1 MANKLYNDTSI
12 KAIADAIRVKNGKTD
27 TYTVGEMAGAIND
40 IPAGGGVEQ
49 VTWHQCSEAP
59 RNFVND
65 VTYDPNDYS
74 TSQIENYAPATALE
88 SNTKPIGKTVDGI
101 TYYNEVPNI
110 ETPFASTNTAGTL
123 KPLDQ
128 LRWLNTTVAT
138 ATPYPLGVNTRD
150 LGGWACDGGKV
161 KYGMLVRGGEPNEVD
176 KDLMVGQVG
185 IRTELQLLPKSEARH
200 TYSAWGIDFFAN
212 PEENSSVNYSIS
224 NKYLWKFFLQVVFDS
239 VSHDKP
245 VYFHCGIG
253 ADRTGTIAVMLEALL
268 GVSQSDI
275 DKDYELTN
283 FYTVSSEFPRRRN
296 VAMYKNYIEQ
306 IKNVPLV
313 GGLTDTFANHAISFA
328 VSLGFTADE
337 INAYRNACIDGTPTQ
352 ITLNLPTYTITNN
365 LTDVVN
371 SNTDTNITQYQDYI
385 ADLTVANGYV
395 ISYVQ
400 IKLNDTDV
408 TDLYFTGTKTTLNY
422 SIQKNLTNCHL
433 NGKNTVI
440 AGQSYVAEL
449 IADTG
454 FTMDGATITIT
465 MGGTDMSNYY
475 SSGKIAIPNVS
486 GNITITAT
494 AVSSAGPT
502 NILDEYGY
510 FNNTR
515 YSLSTTNPDKRVAAN
530 GKCATGFIPVTK
542 GDTVRLKGFDFS
554 DSSVF
559 IFFNSAQTYL
569 FGANNIHTGGSG
581 TTSNADTPA
590 VTPIGNISISNDN
603 IATYTYTNDANNNIA
618 YIGIS
623 GACADGANAFATLNE
638 DLPA

>member
-1 MANKLYNDTSI
+1 MSNVKLGNDTLNGVNTVRLQ
-12 KAIADAIRVKNGKTD
+12 KAD
-27 TYTVGEMAGAIND
+27 
-40 IPAGGGVEQ
+40 GGGYESFVANPLNEE
-49 VTWHQCSEAP
+49 WHQCPEAV
-59 RNFVND
+59 RNYLDN
-65 VTYDPNDYS
+65 VTYDPNDYT
-74 TSQIENYAPATALE
+74 TSQIENYAPATPLE

-101 TYYNEVPNI
+101 TYYNQVPNI
-110 ETPFASTNTAGTL
+110 ATPFASTNAAGTL

-128 LRWLNTTVAT
+128 LRWLNTTVEQT
-138 ATPYPLGVNTRD
+138 SPYPLGVNTRD
-150 LGGWACDGGKV
+150 LGGRACDGGKV

-200 TYSAWGIDFFAN
+200 TYSAWDIDFFAN
-212 PEENSSVNYSIS
+212 PTENSSVNYSLS
-224 NKYLWKFFLQVVFDS
+224 NEYLWKFYLQVVFDS

-283 FYTVSSEFPRRRN
+283 FYIVQPTNPRRGN
-296 VAMYKNYIEQ
+296 VPMYKSYIDQ

-313 GGLTDTFANHAISFA
+313 GGLADTFANHAISFA

-371 SNTDTNITQYQDYI
+371 SNTDTSITQYQDYI

-395 ISYVQ
+395 ISDVH
-400 IKLNDTDV
+400 IKLNDNDV

-433 NGKNTVI
+433 NGKTKVI

-465 MGGTDMSNYY
+465 MGGIDMSNYY
-475 SSGKIAIPNVS
+475 SNGKIAIPNVT

-494 AVSSAGPT
+494 AVSSAPAT

-515 YSLSTTNPDKRVAAN
+515 YSLSSSNAN
-530 GKCATGFIPVTK
+530 KKVPENGFCATGLIPITK
-542 GDTVRLKGFDFS
+542 GDVVRLKGFDFI
-554 DSSVF
+554 DTNVF
-559 IFFNSAQTYL
+559 IFFNSSQVYL
-569 FGANNIHTGGSG
+569 FGNNSLLKGESG
-581 TTSNADTPA
+581 TTAKTGET
-590 VTPIGNISISNDN
+590 VGNMSISNDG
-603 IATYTYTNDANNNIA
+603 IATYTYTDNANNDIA

-623 GACADGANAFATLNE
+623 SVCADGANAFATLNE

>member
-1 MANKLYNDTSI
+1 MNSI
-12 KAIADAIRVKNGKTD
+12 QPLRFITRAVLPLVYDESLSYYEFLCKVLEYVKAH
-27 TYTVGEMAGAIND
+27 
-40 IPAGGGVEQ
+40 AGGAEQ
-49 VTWHQCSEAP
+49 VTWHQCPEAP
-59 RNFVND
+59 RNFINN

-88 SNTKPIGKTVDGI
+88 SNTKPIGKTVDGV
-101 TYYNEVPNI
+101 TYYNQAPNI
-110 ETPFASTNTAGTL
+110 ATPFASTNAAGTL

-128 LRWLNTTVAT
+128 LRWLNTTVA
-138 ATPYPLGVNTRD
+138 AISPYPLGVNTRD

-176 KDLMVGQVG
+176 KDLMVGQLG
-185 IRTELQLLPKSEARH
+185 IRTELQLLPKNESRR

-212 PEENSSVNYSIS
+212 PTENSSVNYSLS
-224 NKYLWKFFLQVVFDS
+224 NKSLWKFYLQVVFDS

-283 FYTVSSEFPRRRN
+283 FYIVQSTFPRRRN
-296 VAMYKNYIEQ
+296 VNVYKNYIAE
-306 IKNVPLV
+306 IKNFPLV
-313 GGLTDTFANHAISFA
+313 GGLADTFANHAISFA

-371 SNTDTNITQYQDYI
+371 SNTDTSITQYQDYT

-395 ISYVQ
+395 ISDVQ

-465 MGGTDMSNYY
+465 MGGIDMSNYY
-475 SSGKIAIPNVS
+475 SNGKIAIPNVT

-515 YSLSTTNPDKRVAAN
+515 YSLGTTNTNKRVAADGN
-530 GKCATGFIPVTK
+530 CATGLIPINK
-542 GDTVRLKGFDFS
+542 GDTVRLKGFTFTGTPVTVFF
-554 DSSVF
+554 DST
-559 IFFNSAQTYL
+559 QTYL
-569 FGANNIHTGGSG
+569 TGINKVHEGESTTTSYTG
-581 TTSNADTPA
+581 TT
-590 VTPIGNISISNDN
+590 VIGNLSISNDS
-603 IATYTYTNDANNNIA
+603 IYTYTYTDNADTNIA

>member
-1 MANKLYNDTSI
+1 MSANIKIGKDTLRGVN
-12 KAIADAIRVKNGKTD
+12 AVELENADALGSYVRFS
-27 TYTVGEMAGAIND
+27 E
-40 IPAGGGVEQ
+40 GGGISNI
-49 VTWHQCSEAP
+49 TWHQCPEAP
-59 RNFVND
+59 RNFVNN

-74 TSQIENYAPATALE
+74 TSQIENYAPTPADQ

-101 TYYNEVPNI
+101 KYYNQVPNI
-110 ETPFASTNTAGTL
+110 ATPFASTNAAGTL

-128 LRWLNTTVAT
+128 LRWLKTTIAT
-138 ATPYPLGVNTRD
+138 ATPYSLGINTRD

-161 KYGMLVRGGEPNEVD
+161 KYGMLVRGGEPNELD
-176 KDLMVGQVG
+176 KDLMVNQVG
-185 IRTELQLLPKSEARH
+185 IKTELQLLPKSESRH

-212 PEENSSVNYSIS
+212 PEETSYVAYSLS
-224 NKYLWKFFLQVVFDS
+224 NKYLWKFYLQVVFDS

-283 FYTVSSEFPRRRN
+283 FCVVESSYPRRRN
-296 VAMYKNYIEQ
+296 VNAYKNYIAE
-306 IKNVPLV
+306 IKNFPLV
-313 GGLTDTFANHAISFA
+313 GGLADTFANHAISFA
-328 VSLGFTADE
+328 VSLGFTAEE
-337 INAYRNACIDGTPTQ
+337 INSYRNACIDGTPTE

-365 LTDVVN
+365 LTDVTN
-371 SNTDTNITQYQDYI
+371 SNTDTSITQYQDYI

-395 ISYVQ
+395 ISDVQ

-422 SIQKNLTNCHL
+422 SIQTNLTNCHL

-465 MGGTDMSNYY
+465 MGGIDMSNYY
-475 SSGKIAIPNVS
+475 SNGKIAIPNVT

-502 NILDEYGY
+502 NILNEYGY

-515 YSLSTTNPDKRVAAN
+515 YSLSSSNADKRVAADGN
-530 GKCATGFIPVTK
+530 CATDLIPITK
-542 GDTVRLKGFDFS
+542 GDTLRLKGF
-554 DSSVF
+554 
-559 IFFNSAQTYL
+559 T
-569 FGANNIHTGGSG
+569 FGANSVVIFFDSTQTYITGNNKIRTGNST
-581 TTSNADTPA
+581 TTSNAG
-590 VTPIGNISISNDN
+590 TPIGNISISNNN
-603 IATYTYTNDANNNIA
+603 IATYTYTDNADSTIA

-623 GACADGANAFATLNE
+623 GQCADGANAFATLNE

>member
-1 MANKLYNDTSI
+1 M
-12 KAIADAIRVKNGKTD
+12 
-27 TYTVGEMAGAIND
+27 
-40 IPAGGGVEQ
+40 
-49 VTWHQCSEAP
+49 
-59 RNFVND
+59 
-65 VTYDPNDYS
+65 
-74 TSQIENYAPATALE
+74 E
-88 SNTKPIGKTVDGI
+88 SNTKPIGKTVDGV
-101 TYYNEVPNI
+101 TYYNQVPNI
-110 ETPFASTNTAGTL
+110 ATPFASTNAAGTL

-128 LRWLNTTVAT
+128 LRWLNTTVAMT
-138 ATPYPLGVNTRD
+138 SPYPLGVNTRD

-185 IRTELQLLPKSEARH
+185 IRTELQLLPKSESRR
-200 TYSAWGIDFFAN
+200 TYSAWGIDFYAN
-212 PEENSSVNYSIS
+212 PTENSYVNYSLS
-224 NKYLWKFFLQVVFDS
+224 PKSLWKFYLQVVFDS
-239 VSHDKP
+239 VSHSNP

-283 FYTVSSEFPRRRN
+283 FYIVQPTNPRRRN
-296 VAMYKNYIEQ
+296 ADMYKYYIEQ

-313 GGLTDTFANHAISFA
+313 GGLADTFTNHAISFA
-328 VSLGFTADE
+328 VSLGFTAEE

-371 SNTDTNITQYQDYI
+371 SNTDTSVAQYQDYT
-385 ADLTVANGYV
+385 ADLTVENGYV
-395 ISYVQ
+395 ISDVQ
-400 IKLNDTDV
+400 IKLNDIDV

-433 NGKNTVI
+433 NGKTKVI
-440 AGQSYVAEL
+440 AGQSYVAEI
-449 IADTG
+449 IADAG

-465 MGGTDMSNYY
+465 MGGIDMSNYY
-475 SSGKIAIPNVS
+475 SNGKIAIPNVT

-494 AVSSAGPT
+494 AVASAPAT

-515 YSLSTTNPDKRVAAN
+515 YSLSSNKPDKKVSEN
-530 GKCATGFIPVTK
+530 GFCATGLIPITK

-554 DSSVF
+554 STSVF
-559 IFFNSAQTYL
+559 IFFDSAQNYL
-569 FGANNIHTGGSG
+569 FGNNSLRTGQSG
-581 TTSNADTPA
+581 TTANSGQT
-590 VTPIGNISISNDN
+590 VGNMSVSHNN
-603 IATYTYTNDANNNIA
+603 IATYTYTDNAEATIA
-618 YIGIS
+618 YVGIS
-623 GACADGANAFATLNE
+623 ALCTDGANAFATLNE

>member
-1 MANKLYNDTSI
+1 MSANIKIGKDTLRGVNEVEFEN
-12 KAIADAIRVKNGKTD
+12 ADALGSYVRFS
-27 TYTVGEMAGAIND
+27 E
-40 IPAGGGVEQ
+40 GGGISNI
-49 VTWHQCSEAP
+49 TWNQCPEAP
-59 RNFVND
+59 RNFINN
-65 VTYDPNDYS
+65 VTYDPSDYS
-74 TSQIENYAPATALE
+74 TSQIENYAPATPLE

-101 TYYNEVPNI
+101 TYYNQAPNI
-110 ETPFASTNTAGTL
+110 ATPFASTNAAGTL

-128 LRWLNTTVAT
+128 LRWLKTTIGQSDI
-138 ATPYPLGVNTRD
+138 YPLGVNTRD

-161 KYGMLVRGGEPNEVD
+161 KYGMIVRGGEPNEVD
-176 KDLMVGQVG
+176 KDLMVNQVG
-185 IRTELQLLPKSEARH
+185 IRTELQLLPKSESRH
-200 TYSAWGIDFFAN
+200 TYSAWGIDFYAN
-212 PEENSSVNYSIS
+212 PEEATSVNYSLS
-224 NKYLWKFFLQVVFDS
+224 PKSLWKFYLQVVFDS

-283 FYTVSSEFPRRRN
+283 FYTVQPTNPRRRN
-296 VAMYKNYIEQ
+296 ADAYKNYINQ

-371 SNTDTNITQYQDYI
+371 SNTNTSITQYQDYT

-395 ISYVQ
+395 ISDVQ

-422 SIQKNLTNCHL
+422 SIQSNLTNCHL
-433 NGKNTVI
+433 DGKNTVI

-465 MGGTDMSNYY
+465 MGGIDMSNYY
-475 SSGKIAIPNVS
+475 ANGKIAIPNVT

-494 AVSSAGPT
+494 AVASAGPT

-510 FNNTR
+510 YNNTR
-515 YSLSTTNPDKRVAAN
+515 YSLSSTNANKRVAAD
-530 GKCATGFIPVTK
+530 GHCAIDLIPITK
-542 GDTVRLKGFDFS
+542 GDTVRLKGFSFNS
-554 DSSVF
+554 NAAV
-559 IFFNSAQTYL
+559 IVFFNSSQVYIY
-569 FGANNIHTGGSG
+569 GNNQLHKGQSSTGQ
-581 TTSNADTPA
+581 
-590 VTPIGNISISNDN
+590 VTGDISISNDN
-603 IATYTYTNDANNNIA
+603 IVTYTYTDNTDNNIA

-623 GACADGANAFATLNE
+623 GVCADGANAFATLNE
-638 DLPA
+638 DLPN

>member
-12 KAIADAIRVKNGKTD
+12 KAIADAIRAKNGKTD

-49 VTWHQCSEAP
+49 VTWHQCPEAP
-59 RNFVND
+59 RNFINN

-88 SNTKPIGKTVDGI
+88 SNTKPIGKTVDGV
-101 TYYNEVPNI
+101 TYYNQVPNI
-110 ETPFASTNTAGTL
+110 ATPFASTNAAGTL

-138 ATPYPLGVNTRD
+138 ISPYPLGVNTRD

-176 KDLMVGQVG
+176 KDLMVNQVG
-185 IRTELQLLPKSEARH
+185 IRTELQLLPKSESRH

-212 PEENSSVNYSIS
+212 PEENSYVNYSLS
-224 NKYLWKFFLQVVFDS
+224 PKSLWKFYLQVVFDS

-253 ADRTGTIAVMLEALL
+253 ADRTGTIAIMLEALL

-283 FYTVSSEFPRRRN
+283 FYIVQPTNPRRRN
-296 VAMYKNYIEQ
+296 ADMYKYYINQ
-306 IKNVPLV
+306 IKNFPLV
-313 GGLTDTFANHAISFA
+313 AGLTDTFTNHAISFA

-371 SNTDTNITQYQDYI
+371 SNTDTSITQYQDYI

-395 ISYVQ
+395 ISDVQ

-454 FTMDGATITIT
+454 FTMDRATITIT
-465 MGGTDMSNYY
+465 MGGIDMSNYY
-475 SSGKIAIPNVS
+475 SNGKIAIPNVT
-486 GNITITAT
+486 GNIIITAT

-502 NILDEYGY
+502 NILNEYGY
-510 FNNTR
+510 SNNTR
-515 YSLSTTNPDKRVAAN
+515 YSLSSTNPDKKTPEN
-530 GKCATGFIPVTK
+530 GFCATGLIPVTK
-542 GDTVRLKGFDFS
+542 GDTVRLKGFNFIEPN
-554 DSSVF
+554 VF
-559 IFFNSAQTYL
+559 IFFNSSQVYL
-569 FGANNIHTGGSG
+569 FGNNSLKKGNSG
-581 TTSNADTPA
+581 TTAETGET
-590 VTPIGNISISNDN
+590 VGNMSISNDS
-603 IATYTYTNDANNNIA
+603 IATYTYTNDADSTIA

-623 GACADGANAFATLNE
+623 GQCADGANAFATLNE

>member
-12 KAIADAIRVKNGKTD
+12 KAIADAIRAKNGKTD
-27 TYTVGEMAGAIND
+27 TYTVTEIAGAISSLS
-40 IPAGGGVEQ
+40 GKES
-49 VTWHQCSEAP
+49 VTWHQCPEAP

-101 TYYNEVPNI
+101 TYYNQVPNT
-110 ETPFASTNTAGTL
+110 ETPFSTANKAGTL

-128 LRWLNTTVAT
+128 LRWFNTTVAT
-138 ATPYPLGVNTRD
+138 VSPYPLGVNTRG

-176 KDLMVGQVG
+176 KDLMVNQVG

-200 TYSAWGIDFFAN
+200 TYSAWGIDFYAN
-212 PEENSSVNYSIS
+212 PTENSYVNYSLS
-224 NKYLWKFFLQVVFDS
+224 NKSLWKFYLQVVFDS
-239 VSHDKP
+239 VSRDKP

-283 FYTVSSEFPRRRN
+283 FYIVQPTNPRRRN
-296 VAMYKNYIEQ
+296 VPMYKSYIDQ

-313 GGLTDTFANHAISFA
+313 GGLADTFANHAISFA

-365 LTDVVN
+365 LTDVSN
-371 SNTDTNITQYQDYI
+371 NNTDTSIAQYQDYI

-395 ISYVQ
+395 ISDVQ
-400 IKLNDTDV
+400 IKLNDADV

-422 SIQKNLTNCHL
+422 SIQKNLTNCKL
-433 NGKNTVI
+433 NGKLKVI

-454 FTMDGATITIT
+454 FTMDGATITIS
-465 MGGTDMSNYY
+465 MGGVDMSNYY
-475 SSGKIAIPNVS
+475 SNGKIAIPNVT

-494 AVSSAGPT
+494 AVSSAPAT

-515 YSLSTTNPDKRVAAN
+515 YSLSSGNAN
-530 GKCATGFIPVTK
+530 KKVSENGFCATGLIPITK

-554 DSSVF
+554 STNVF
-559 IFFNSAQTYL
+559 IFFNSSQVYL
-569 FGANNIHTGGSG
+569 FGNNSLKTGGSG
-581 TTSNADTPA
+581 TTAKTGQT
-590 VTPIGNISISNDN
+590 VGNMSISNDGV
-603 IATYTYTNDANNNIA
+603 ATYTYTDNAEATIA
-618 YIGIS
+618 YVSIS
-623 GACADGANAFATLNE
+623 AMCTDGANAFATLNE

>member
-1 MANKLYNDTSI
+1 MATLAQRLQAEIDRANETTS
-12 KAIADAIRVKNGKTD
+12 KTD
-27 TYTVGEMAGAIND
+27 TTVHNAIGSLID
-40 IPAGGGVEQ
+40 GYGQGGIEQ
-49 VTWHQCSEAP
+49 VTWHQCPEAP
-59 RNFVND
+59 RNFIND

-74 TSQIENYAPATALE
+74 TSQIENYAPEIALE
-88 SNTKPIGKTVDGI
+88 SNTKPIGKTIDGV
-101 TYYNEVPNI
+101 TYYNQVPNI
-110 ETPFASTNTAGTL
+110 DTPFASTNTAGTL

-128 LRWLNTTVAT
+128 LRWLKTTIGQSDI
-138 ATPYPLGVNTRD
+138 YPLGVNTRD

-200 TYSAWGIDFFAN
+200 TYSAWDIDFYAN
-212 PEENSSVNYSIS
+212 PTENNYVNYSLS
-224 NKYLWKFFLQVVFDS
+224 PTSLWKFYLQVVFDS

-283 FYTVSSEFPRRRN
+283 FYIVQPSNPRTRN
-296 VAMYKNYIEQ
+296 ADMYKYYINQ
-306 IKNVPLV
+306 IKNFPLV
-313 GGLTDTFANHAISFA
+313 GGLTDTFTNHAISFA

-371 SNTDTNITQYQDYI
+371 NNTDTSITQYQDYI

-395 ISYVQ
+395 ISDVQ

-422 SIQKNLTNCHL
+422 SIQMNLTNCHL
-433 NGKNTVI
+433 NGKTKVI
-440 AGQSYVAEL
+440 AGQSYVAEI

-454 FTMDGATITIT
+454 FTMDGATITIS
-465 MGGTDMSNYY
+465 MGGVDMSNYY
-475 SSGKIAIPNVS
+475 SNGKIAIPNVT

-515 YSLSTTNPDKRVAAN
+515 YSLSSSSPDKKVSEN
-530 GKCATGFIPVTK
+530 GYCATGLIPIKK
-542 GDTVRLKGFDFS
+542 GDTVRLKGFTFINNS
-554 DSSVF
+554 IFAFFDSS
-559 IFFNSAQTYL
+559 QTYL
-569 FGANNIHTGGSG
+569 FGRSTLKPGESITIANSG
-581 TTSNADTPA
+581 QT
-590 VTPIGNISISNDN
+590 IGNVSISNNN
-603 IATYTYTNDANNNIA
+603 IATYTYTDNANNNIA

-623 GACADGANAFATLNE
+623 GTCADGANAFATLNE

>member
-1 MANKLYNDTSI
+1 
-12 KAIADAIRVKNGKTD
+12 
-27 TYTVGEMAGAIND
+27 
-40 IPAGGGVEQ
+40 
-49 VTWHQCSEAP
+49 
-59 RNFVND
+59 
-65 VTYDPNDYS
+65 
-74 TSQIENYAPATALE
+74 LE
-88 SNTKPIGKTVDGI
+88 SNTKPIGKTVDGV
-101 TYYNEVPNI
+101 TYYNQVPNI
-110 ETPFASTNTAGTL
+110 ATPFASTNAAGTL

-128 LRWLNTTVAT
+128 LRWLNTTVAMT
-138 ATPYPLGVNTRD
+138 SPYPLGVNTRD

-200 TYSAWGIDFFAN
+200 TYSAWGIDFYAN
-212 PEENSSVNYSIS
+212 PEENSYVNYSLS
-224 NKYLWKFFLQVVFDS
+224 PTSLWKFYLQVVFDS
-239 VSHDKP
+239 VSHSNP

-283 FYTVSSEFPRRRN
+283 FYIVQPTNPRRRN
-296 VAMYKNYIEQ
+296 ADMYKYYIEQ

-313 GGLTDTFANHAISFA
+313 GGLADTFTNHAISFA
-328 VSLGFTADE
+328 VSLGFTAEE

-371 SNTDTNITQYQDYI
+371 SNTDTSVAKYQDYT
-385 ADLTVANGYV
+385 ADLTVENGYV
-395 ISYVQ
+395 ISDVQ
-400 IKLNDTDV
+400 IKLNDIDV

-440 AGQSYVAEL
+440 AGQSYVAEI
-449 IADTG
+449 IADAG

-465 MGGTDMSNYY
+465 MGGIDMSNYY
-475 SSGKIAIPNVS
+475 SNGKIAIPNVT

-494 AVSSAGPT
+494 AVASAPAT

-515 YSLSTTNPDKRVAAN
+515 YSLSSGNPDKKVSEN
-530 GKCATGFIPVTK
+530 GFCATGLIPITK
-542 GDTVRLKGFDFS
+542 GDTVRLKGFNFS
-554 DSSVF
+554 STSVF
-559 IFFNSAQTYL
+559 IFFDSAQNYL
-569 FGANNIHTGGSG
+569 FGNNSLRTGQSG
-581 TTSNADTPA
+581 TTANSGQTVGNMSVSN
-590 VTPIGNISISNDN
+590 NN
-603 IATYTYTNDANNNIA
+603 IATYTYTDNAEATIA
-618 YIGIS
+618 YVGIS
-623 GACADGANAFATLNE
+623 ALCTDGANAFATLNE

>member
-1 MANKLYNDTSI
+1 MATLSQRLQAEIDRANATTS
-12 KAIADAIRVKNGKTD
+12 KTD
-27 TYTVGEMAGAIND
+27 TTVHNAIGSLID
-40 IPAGGGVEQ
+40 GYGQGGTEKVE
-49 VTWHQCSEAP
+49 WHQCPEAP
-59 RNFVND
+59 RNFVNN

-74 TSQIENYAPATALE
+74 TSQIENYAPATPLE
-88 SNTKPIGKTVDGI
+88 SNTKPIGKTVDGV

-110 ETPFASTNTAGTL
+110 ATPFASTNAAGTL

-128 LRWLNTTVAT
+128 LRWLKTTVEQT
-138 ATPYPLGVNTRD
+138 SPYPLGVNTRD

-161 KYGMLVRGGEPNEVD
+161 KYGMIVRGGEPNEVD
-176 KDLMVGQVG
+176 KDLMVNQVG
-185 IRTELQLLPKSEARH
+185 IRTELQLLPKSESRR

-212 PEENSSVNYSIS
+212 PTESTSVNYSLS
-224 NKYLWKFFLQVVFDS
+224 PTNLWKFYLQVVFDS

-253 ADRTGTIAVMLEALL
+253 ADRTGTIAIMLEALL

-283 FYTVSSEFPRRRN
+283 FYTVSPTFPRRRN
-296 VAMYKNYIEQ
+296 TDAYKSYINQ

-365 LTDVVN
+365 LADVVN
-371 SNTDTNITQYQDYI
+371 SNTDTSITQYQEYM

-395 ISYVQ
+395 ISDVQ
-400 IKLNDTDV
+400 IKLDDKDV
-408 TDLYFTGTKTTLNY
+408 TDLYFTGTKTNLIY
-422 SIQKNLTNCHL
+422 SIQKNLTNCNL
-433 NGKNTVI
+433 NGKNSVI
-440 AGQSYVAEL
+440 AEQSYVADL
-449 IADTG
+449 IADAG

-465 MGGTDMSNYY
+465 MGGIDMSNYY
-475 SSGKIAIPNVS
+475 SNGKIAIPNVT

-494 AVSSAGPT
+494 AVVSVPAT

-510 FNNTR
+510 TNNTR
-515 YSLSTTNPDKRVAAN
+515 YSLSSSSPDKKTAQEGYCAA
-530 GKCATGFIPVTK
+530 GLIPITK
-542 GDTVRLKGFDFS
+542 GDTVRLKGFNGDY
-554 DSSVF
+554 VVP
-559 IFFNSAQTYL
+559 FFNSAQTYL
-569 FGANNIHTGGSG
+569 FGVRKLYAGDTVTVATTGQ
-581 TTSNADTPA
+581 T
-590 VTPIGNISISNDN
+590 IGNITINSNN
-603 IATYTYTNDANNNIA
+603 NFIYNYTNDANNQIA

-623 GACADGANAFATLNE
+623 GVCTDGANAFATLNE

>member
-12 KAIADAIRVKNGKTD
+12 KSIADAIRVKNGKTD
-27 TYTVGEMAGAIND
+27 TYTVGEMAEAISSLS
-40 IPAGGGVEQ
+40 GKES
-49 VTWHQCSEAP
+49 VTWHQCPEAP

-88 SNTKPIGKTVDGI
+88 SNTKPIGKTVDGV
-101 TYYNEVPNI
+101 TYYNQVPNI
-110 ETPFASTNTAGTL
+110 ETPFASTNAAGTL

-128 LRWLNTTVAT
+128 LRWLKTTIAT

-176 KDLMVGQVG
+176 KDLMVNQVG
-185 IRTELQLLPKSEARH
+185 IRTELQLLPKSESRH

-212 PEENSSVNYSIS
+212 PEEATSVTYSLS
-224 NKYLWKFFLQVVFDS
+224 PKSLWKFYLQVVFDS

-253 ADRTGTIAVMLEALL
+253 ADRTGTIAIMLEALL

-283 FYTVSSEFPRRRN
+283 FYVVQPEFPRRRN
-296 VAMYKNYIEQ
+296 VDMYKNYIEQ

-313 GGLTDTFANHAISFA
+313 GGLADTFANHAISFA

-337 INAYRNACIDGTPTQ
+337 INAYRNACIDGTPTE

-365 LTDVVN
+365 LTDVTN
-371 SNTDTNITQYQDYI
+371 SNTDTSVAQYQDYI

-395 ISYVQ
+395 ISDVQ
-400 IKLNDTDV
+400 IKLNDIDV
-408 TDLYFTGTKTTLNY
+408 TDLYFTGTKTTLNH
-422 SIQKNLTNCHL
+422 SIQKNLTNCRL

-465 MGGTDMSNYY
+465 MGGIDMSNYY
-475 SSGKIAIPNVS
+475 SNGKIAIPNVT

-515 YSLSTTNPDKRVAAN
+515 YSISASNPDKRVAAD
-530 GKCATGFIPVTK
+530 GDCATGLIPVTK
-542 GDTVRLKGFDFS
+542 GDTVRLKGFTFNNKAVFVFF
-554 DSSVF
+554 DSSQ
-559 IFFNSAQTYL
+559 NYQ
-569 FGANNIHTGGSG
+569 FGVNDIKTGGSG
-581 TTSNADTPA
+581 TTAYSGQT
-590 VTPIGNISISNDN
+590 VGNISISSDN
-603 IATYTYTNDANNNIA
+603 IATYTYTENADNNIA

-623 GACADGANAFATLNE
+623 GACTDGANAFATLNE

>member
-12 KAIADAIRVKNGKTD
+12 KAIANAIRAKNGKTD
-27 TYTVGEMAGAIND
+27 TYTVAEMAGAIND
-40 IPAGGGVEQ
+40 IPDGGGVEQ
-49 VTWHQCSEAP
+49 VTWHQCPEAP

-65 VTYDPNDYS
+65 VVYDPNDYS

-88 SNTKPIGKTVDGI
+88 SNTKPIGKTIDGI
-101 TYYNEVPNI
+101 TYYNQAPNI
-110 ETPFASTNTAGTL
+110 ATPFASTNAAGTL

-128 LRWLNTTVAT
+128 LRWLNTTVGQSGT
-138 ATPYPLGVNTRD
+138 YPLGVNTRD

-161 KYGMLVRGGEPNEVD
+161 KYGMLVRGSEPNEVD
-176 KDLMVGQVG
+176 KDLMVNQVG
-185 IRTELQLLPKSEARH
+185 IRTELQLLPKSTSRLP
-200 TYSAWGIDFFAN
+200 YSAWGIDFYAN
-212 PEENSSVNYSIS
+212 PEESGYIWYSLS
-224 NKYLWKFFLQVVFDS
+224 NKSLWKFYLQVVFDS
-239 VSHDKP
+239 VSHSNP

-253 ADRTGTIAVMLEALL
+253 ADRTGTVAVMLEALL
-268 GVSQSDI
+268 GMSQSDI

-283 FYTVSSEFPRRRN
+283 FYVVSPEFPRRRN
-296 VAMYKNYIEQ
+296 VNMYKNYIAE
-306 IKNVPLV
+306 IKDFPLV

-371 SNTDTNITQYQDYI
+371 SNTDTSITQYQDYI

-395 ISYVQ
+395 ISDVQ

-433 NGKNTVI
+433 NGKTKVI
-440 AGQSYVAEL
+440 AGQSYVAEI

-454 FTMDGATITIT
+454 FTMDGATITIS
-465 MGGTDMSNYY
+465 MGGVDMSNYY
-475 SSGKIAIPNVS
+475 SNGKIAIPNVT

-494 AVSSAGPT
+494 AVPSAGAT
-502 NILDEYGY
+502 NILNEYGY

-515 YSLSTTNPDKRVAAN
+515 YSLSSSNANKRVALD
-530 GKCATGFIPVTK
+530 GYCATGLIPITK
-542 GDTVRLKGFDFS
+542 GDIVRLKGFSFAEN
-554 DSSVF
+554 SVF
-559 IFFNSAQTYL
+559 IFFDSTQTYL
-569 FGANNIHTGGSG
+569 FGNNTINTGESG
-581 TTSNADTPA
+581 TTSNSGHQ
-590 VTPIGNISISNDN
+590 IGNVSIGTDN
-603 IATYTYTNDANNNIA
+603 IATYTCTDSAEANIA

-623 GACADGANAFATLNE
+623 GLCADGANAFATLNE

>member
-1 MANKLYNDTSI
+1 MKVLSKNNKVLL
-12 KAIADAIRVKNGKTD
+12 ADGQAVKWQS
-27 TYTVGEMAGAIND
+27 
-40 IPAGGGVEQ
+40 GGVEQ
-49 VTWHQCSEAP
+49 VTWHQCPEAV
-59 RNFVND
+59 RNYLEN
-65 VTYDPNDYS
+65 VTYDSNDYS

-101 TYYNEVPNI
+101 TYYNQEPNI
-110 ETPFASTNTAGTL
+110 ETPFASTNAAGTL

-128 LRWLNTTVAT
+128 LRWLNTTVDT
-138 ATPYPLGVNTRD
+138 TYTTSIYPLGVNTRD

-176 KDLMVGQVG
+176 KDLMVNQVG

-200 TYSAWGIDFFAN
+200 TYSAWGIDFYAN
-212 PEENSSVNYSIS
+212 PEENSYVNYSLS
-224 NKYLWKFFLQVVFDS
+224 PKSLWKFYLQVVFDS
-239 VSHDKP
+239 ASHDKP

-283 FYTVSSEFPRRRN
+283 FYIVQPTNPRRRN
-296 VAMYKNYIEQ
+296 VPMYKSYIDQ

-313 GGLTDTFANHAISFA
+313 GGLADTFTNHAISFA

-371 SNTDTNITQYQDYI
+371 SNTDTSITQYQDYT

-395 ISYVQ
+395 ISDVQ

-422 SIQKNLTNCHL
+422 SVQKNLTNCHL
-433 NGKNTVI
+433 NGKLKVI

-465 MGGTDMSNYY
+465 MGGIDMSNYY
-475 SSGKIAIPNVS
+475 SNGKIAIPNVT

-515 YSLSTTNPDKRVAAN
+515 YSLSSGSADKKVSEN
-530 GKCATGFIPVTK
+530 GFCATGLIPITK
-542 GDTVRLKGFDFS
+542 GDTVRLKGFNFS
-554 DSSVF
+554 STNVF
-559 IFFNSAQTYL
+559 IFFNSAQVYL
-569 FGANNIHTGGSG
+569 FGNNSLKKGGSG
-581 TTSNADTPA
+581 TTAKTGET
-590 VTPIGNISISNDN
+590 VGNMSISNDN
-603 IATYTYTNDANNNIA
+603 IATYTYTNNANNDIA
-618 YIGIS
+618 YVGIS
-623 GACADGANAFATLNE
+623 AMCTDGANAFATLNE

>member
-12 KAIADAIRVKNGKTD
+12 KAIADAIRAKNGKTD
-27 TYTVGEMAGAIND
+27 TYTVGEMAGAISSLS
-40 IPAGGGVEQ
+40 GKET
-49 VTWHQCSEAP
+49 VTWHQCPEAP
-59 RNFVND
+59 RNFVNN
-65 VTYDPNDYS
+65 VTYDPSDYS
-74 TSQIENYAPATALE
+74 TSQIENYAPEPAVQ

-101 TYYNEVPNI
+101 TYYNQVPNI
-110 ETPFASTNTAGTL
+110 ATPFASTNAAGTL

-138 ATPYPLGVNTRD
+138 ISPFPLGVNTRD

-176 KDLMVGQVG
+176 KDLMVNQVG

-200 TYSAWGIDFFAN
+200 TYSAWGIDFYAN
-212 PEENSSVNYSIS
+212 PTENSYVNYSLS
-224 NKYLWKFFLQVVFDS
+224 NKYLWKFYLQVVFDS

-245 VYFHCGIG
+245 VYFHCGVG

-283 FYTVSSEFPRRRN
+283 FYMVQPSNPRRRN
-296 VAMYKNYIEQ
+296 ADTYKYYIDQ
-306 IKNVPLV
+306 IKNFPLV

-352 ITLNLPTYTITNN
+352 ITLDLPTYTITNN

-371 SNTDTNITQYQDYI
+371 SNTDTSITQYQDYM

-395 ISYVQ
+395 ISDVQ
-400 IKLNDTDV
+400 IKLNDVDV
-408 TDLYFTGTKTTLNY
+408 TDLYFTGTKTTLNR

-433 NGKNTVI
+433 VGKNTVI

-475 SSGKIAIPNVS
+475 ANGKIAIPNVT

-502 NILDEYGY
+502 NILNEYGY
-510 FNNTR
+510 SNNTR
-515 YSLSTTNPDKRVAAN
+515 YSLTTSNPDKKISEN
-530 GKCATGFIPVTK
+530 GFCATGLIPVTK
-542 GDTVRLKGFDFS
+542 GDTVRLKGFTFS
-554 DSSVF
+554 GSSVF

-569 FGANNIHTGGSG
+569 FGNNQVHTGQSG
-581 TTSNADTPA
+581 TGSNMQET
-590 VTPIGNISISNDN
+590 VGVISISNDN

-623 GACADGANAFATLNE
+623 GACTDGANAFATLNE
-638 DLPA
+638 DLPV

>member
-1 MANKLYNDTSI
+1 MATLSQRLQAEIDRANATTS
-12 KAIADAIRVKNGKTD
+12 KTD
-27 TYTVGEMAGAIND
+27 TTVHNAIGSL
-40 IPAGGGVEQ
+40 IGGYGQGGKEQ
-49 VTWHQCSEAP
+49 VEWHQCPEAP
-59 RNFVND
+59 RNFINN
-65 VTYDPNDYS
+65 VTYDPSDYS
-74 TSQIENYAPATALE
+74 TSQIENYAPATPVE

-101 TYYNEVPNI
+101 TYYNQVPNI
-110 ETPFASTNTAGTL
+110 ATPFASTNAAGTL

-128 LRWLNTTVAT
+128 LRWLNTTIGQSDI
-138 ATPYPLGVNTRD
+138 YPLGVNTRD

-176 KDLMVGQVG
+176 KDLMVNQVG

-200 TYSAWGIDFFAN
+200 TYSAWGIDFYAN
-212 PEENSSVNYSIS
+212 PEENSYVNYSLS
-224 NKYLWKFFLQVVFDS
+224 PKSLWKFYLQVVFDS

-283 FYTVSSEFPRRRN
+283 FYMVQPTNPRRRN
-296 VAMYKNYIEQ
+296 VPMYKSYIDQ

-313 GGLTDTFANHAISFA
+313 GGLTDTFTNHAISFA

-337 INAYRNACIDGTPTQ
+337 INSYRNACIDGTPTQ
-352 ITLNLPTYTITNN
+352 ITLNMPTYTITNN

-371 SNTDTNITQYQDYI
+371 SNTDTSITQYQDYT
-385 ADLTVANGYV
+385 ADLSVANGYV
-395 ISYVQ
+395 ISDVQ

-465 MGGTDMSNYY
+465 MGGVDMSTYY
-475 SSGKIAIPNVS
+475 SNGKIAIPNVT

-510 FNNTR
+510 SNNTR
-515 YSLSTTNPDKRVAAN
+515 YSLTTNNPDKKVSEN
-530 GKCATGFIPVTK
+530 GYCATGLIPITK
-542 GDTVRLKGFDFS
+542 GDTVRLKGFTFS

-581 TTSNADTPA
+581 TIASAGNI
-590 VTPIGNISISNDN
+590 IGNVSISNNN
-603 IATYTYTNDANNNIA
+603 IVTYTFTDNADNQIA

-638 DLPA
+638 DLPG

>member
-1 MANKLYNDTSI
+1 MATLAQRLQAEIDRANTTTS
-12 KAIADAIRVKNGKTD
+12 KTD
-27 TYTVGEMAGAIND
+27 TTVHNAIGSLINGYGQ
-40 IPAGGGVEQ
+40 GGDSKN
-49 VTWHQCSEAP
+49 VTWHQCPEAP
-59 RNFVND
+59 RNFIND
-65 VTYDPNDYS
+65 VVYDPNDYS

-88 SNTKPIGKTVDGI
+88 SNTKPIGKTIDGI
-101 TYYNEVPNI
+101 TYYNQVPNI
-110 ETPFASTNTAGTL
+110 ETPFASANAAGTL

-128 LRWLNTTVAT
+128 LRWLKTTIAT
-138 ATPYPLGVNTRD
+138 ATPYSLGINTRD

-176 KDLMVGQVG
+176 KDLMVNQVG
-185 IRTELQLLPKSEARH
+185 IRTELQLLPKSESRH
-200 TYSAWGIDFFAN
+200 TYSAWGIDFYAN
-212 PEENSSVNYSIS
+212 PEETSYVAYSLS
-224 NKYLWKFFLQVVFDS
+224 PKSLWKFYLQVVFDS
-239 VSHDKP
+239 VSHSNP

-283 FYTVSSEFPRRRN
+283 FLVRDSSYPRRRN
-296 VAMYKNYIEQ
+296 VDMYKNYINQ
-306 IKNVPLV
+306 IKNFPLV
-313 GGLTDTFANHAISFA
+313 GGLADTFANHAISFA
-328 VSLGFTADE
+328 VSLGFTAEE

-371 SNTDTNITQYQDYI
+371 SNTDTSITQYQDYI
-385 ADLTVANGYV
+385 ADLTIANGYA
-395 ISYVQ
+395 ISDVQ

-433 NGKNTVI
+433 NGKTKVI

-465 MGGTDMSNYY
+465 MGGIDMSNYY
-475 SSGKIAIPNVS
+475 SNGKIAIPNVS

-494 AVSSAGPT
+494 AVASAGPT
-502 NILDEYGY
+502 NILNEYGY

-515 YSLSTTNPDKRVAAN
+515 YSLSSSNANKRVAQ
-530 GKCATGFIPVTK
+530 GGYCATGLIPIAK
-542 GDTVRLKGFDFS
+542 GDTVKLKGFAFTS
-554 DSSVF
+554 NSVF
-559 IFFNSAQTYL
+559 AFFNSAQTYL
-569 FGANNIHTGGSG
+569 FGTNTIQQGMSG
-581 TTSNADTPA
+581 TTANTGEN
-590 VTPIGNISISNDN
+590 IGNISISNDN
-603 IATYTYTNDANNNIA
+603 IVTYNYTNNADNQIA

-623 GACADGANAFATLNE
+623 GICTDGANAFATLNE
-638 DLPA
+638 DLPG

>member
-1 MANKLYNDTSI
+1 MANKLYNDTSV
-12 KAIADAIRVKNGKTD
+12 KAIADAIRAKNGTTN
-27 TYTVGEMAGAIND
+27 TYTVGEMASAITNIPSGSGD
-40 IPAGGGVEQ
+40 ISRVE
-49 VTWHQCSEAP
+49 WHQCPEAP
-59 RNFVND
+59 RNFINN

-74 TSQIENYAPATALE
+74 TSQIENYAPATPVT

-101 TYYNEVPNI
+101 TYYNQVPNI
-110 ETPFASTNTAGTL
+110 ATPFASTNAVGTL

-128 LRWLNTTVAT
+128 LRWLNTTVEQT
-138 ATPYPLGVNTRD
+138 SPYPLGVNTRD
-150 LGGWACDGGKV
+150 LGGRDCDGGKV

-185 IRTELQLLPKSEARH
+185 IRTELQLLPKSESRR
-200 TYSAWGIDFFAN
+200 TYSAWDIDFYAN
-212 PEENSSVNYSIS
+212 PEENISVNYSIS

-283 FYTVSSEFPRRRN
+283 FYTVSTTNPRRRN
-296 VAMYKNYIEQ
+296 VDAYKNYINQ

-365 LTDVVN
+365 LNNVVN
-371 SNTDTNITQYQDYI
+371 SNTDTSITQYQDYI

-395 ISYVQ
+395 ISDVQ

-408 TDLYFTGTKTTLNY
+408 TDLYFTGTKTNLNY
-422 SIQKNLTNCHL
+422 SIQQNLTNCHL
-433 NGKNTVI
+433 DGKNTVI

-465 MGGTDMSNYY
+465 MGGIDMSNYY
-475 SSGKIAIPNVS
+475 SNGKIAIPNVT

-494 AVSSAGPT
+494 AVASAGPT
-502 NILDEYGY
+502 NILNEYGY

-515 YSLSTTNPDKRVAAN
+515 YSLSSTNPDKRVAADGN
-530 GKCATGFIPVTK
+530 CATGFIPITK
-542 GDTVRLKGFDFS
+542 GDTIKLKGFTFNS
-554 DSSVF
+554 HAAV
-559 IFFNSAQTYL
+559 IVFFNSSNGYIY
-569 FGANNIHTGGSG
+569 GNNQLKKGESVTGQNYG
-581 TTSNADTPA
+581 D
-590 VTPIGNISISNDN
+590 ISISNDN
-603 IATYTYTNDANNNIA
+603 IVTYNYSNNADSTIA

-623 GACADGANAFATLNE
+623 GVCADGANAFATLNE

>member
-1 MANKLYNDTSI
+1 MANIKL
-12 KAIADAIRVKNGKTD
+12 KN
-27 TYTVGEMAGAIND
+27 AS
-40 IPAGGGVEQ
+40 GVEQ
-49 VTWHQCSEAP
+49 TYNDVNTVRLQKADGLGYESFKANNVERVTWHQCPEAP
-59 RNFVND
+59 RNFVNN

-88 SNTKPIGKTVDGI
+88 SNTKPIGKTIDGV

-110 ETPFASTNTAGTL
+110 ETPFASANAAGTL

-138 ATPYPLGVNTRD
+138 ISPYPLGVNTRD
-150 LGGWACDGGKV
+150 LGGWDCDGGKV

-176 KDLMVGQVG
+176 KDLMVNQVG

-200 TYSAWGIDFFAN
+200 TYSAWGIDFYAN
-212 PEENSSVNYSIS
+212 PEETSYVNYSLS
-224 NKYLWKFFLQVVFDS
+224 LKSLWKFYLQVVFDS

-283 FYTVSSEFPRRRN
+283 FYIVQSHVARRRN
-296 VAMYKNYIEQ
+296 VDMYKSYIEQ

-313 GGLTDTFANHAISFA
+313 GGLADTFTNHAISFA

-371 SNTDTNITQYQDYI
+371 SNTDTSITQYQDYI

-395 ISYVQ
+395 ISDIQ

-408 TDLYFTGTKTTLNY
+408 TDLYFKGTKTTLNY

-433 NGKNTVI
+433 NGKTKVI
-440 AGQSYVAEL
+440 AGQSYVADI

-454 FTMDGATITIT
+454 FTMYGATITIT
-465 MGGTDMSNYY
+465 MGGIDMSNYY
-475 SSGKIAIPNVS
+475 SNGKIAIPNVT

-494 AVSSAGPT
+494 AVASAGPT

-515 YSLSTTNPDKRVAAN
+515 YSLSASNPDKKQEAE
-530 GKCATGFIPVTK
+530 GSCATGLIPITK
-542 GDTVRLKGFDFS
+542 GDTVKLKGFDFIGTN
-554 DSSVF
+554 VF
-559 IFFNSAQTYL
+559 IFFNSSQVYL
-569 FGANNIHTGGSG
+569 FGNNSLQKGDSG
-581 TTSNADTPA
+581 TTAKTGET
-590 VTPIGNISISNDN
+590 VGNMSISNDD
-603 IATYTYTNDANNNIA
+603 IATYTYTNDANNDIA

-623 GACADGANAFATLNE
+623 SLCADGANAFATLNE

>member
-1 MANKLYNDTSI
+1 
-12 KAIADAIRVKNGKTD
+12 
-27 TYTVGEMAGAIND
+27 
-40 IPAGGGVEQ
+40 
-49 VTWHQCSEAP
+49 
-59 RNFVND
+59 
-65 VTYDPNDYS
+65 
-74 TSQIENYAPATALE
+74 
-88 SNTKPIGKTVDGI
+88 
-101 TYYNEVPNI
+101 
-110 ETPFASTNTAGTL
+110 
-123 KPLDQ
+123 
-128 LRWLNTTVAT
+128 
-138 ATPYPLGVNTRD
+138 
-150 LGGWACDGGKV
+150 
-161 KYGMLVRGGEPNEVD
+161 MLVRGGEPNEVD
-176 KDLMVGQVG
+176 KDLMVNQVG

-212 PEENSSVNYSIS
+212 PEENSYVNYSLS
-224 NKYLWKFFLQVVFDS
+224 NKSLWKFYLQVVFDS

-283 FYTVSSEFPRRRN
+283 FFAVSPTYPRRRN
-296 VAMYKNYIEQ
+296 VDMYKNYIAE
-306 IKNVPLV
+306 IKNFPLV
-313 GGLTDTFANHAISFA
+313 GGLADTFANHAISFA

-371 SNTDTNITQYQDYI
+371 SNTDISITQYQDYI
-385 ADLTVANGYV
+385 ADLTVANGYA
-395 ISYVQ
+395 ISDVQ
-400 IKLNDTDV
+400 IKLNNTDV

-433 NGKNTVI
+433 NGKTKVI

-465 MGGTDMSNYY
+465 MGGIDMSNYY
-475 SSGKIAIPNVS
+475 ANGKIAIPNVT

-494 AVSSAGPT
+494 AVASSGPT

-515 YSLSTTNPDKRVAAN
+515 YSLSASRPDK
-530 GKCATGFIPVTK
+530 KWLKIE
-542 GDTVRLKGFDFS
+542 TVLQ
-554 DSSVF
+554 V
-559 IFFNSAQTYL
+559 
-569 FGANNIHTGGSG
+569 
-581 TTSNADTPA
+581 
-590 VTPIGNISISNDN
+590 
-603 IATYTYTNDANNNIA
+603 
-618 YIGIS
+618 
-623 GACADGANAFATLNE
+623 
-638 DLPA
+638 

>member
-1 MANKLYNDTSI
+1 MATLSQRLQAEIDRANATTS
-12 KAIADAIRVKNGKTD
+12 KTD
-27 TYTVGEMAGAIND
+27 TTVHNAIGSLID
-40 IPAGGGVEQ
+40 GYGQGGDSKK
-49 VTWHQCSEAP
+49 VTWHQCPEAP
-59 RNFVND
+59 RNFVNN

-74 TSQIENYAPATALE
+74 TSQIENYAPATPVT
-88 SNTKPIGKTVDGI
+88 SNTKPIGTTVDGV
-101 TYYNEVPNI
+101 TYYNQVPNI
-110 ETPFASTNTAGTL
+110 ATPFASTNAAGTL

-128 LRWLNTTVAT
+128 LRWLNTTVAMT
-138 ATPYPLGVNTRD
+138 SPYPLGVNTRD

-161 KYGMLVRGGEPNEVD
+161 KYGMIVRGGEPNEVD
-176 KDLMVGQVG
+176 KDLMVNQVG
-185 IRTELQLLPKSEARH
+185 IRTELQLLPKSESRR
-200 TYSAWGIDFFAN
+200 TYSAWGIDFYAN
-212 PEENSSVNYSIS
+212 PTEDSYVNYSLS
-224 NKYLWKFFLQVVFDS
+224 PKSLWKFYLQVVFDS

-245 VYFHCGIG
+245 VYFHCGVG

-283 FYTVSSEFPRRRN
+283 FYMVQPTNPRRRN
-296 VAMYKNYIEQ
+296 ADTYKYYIEQ

-313 GGLTDTFANHAISFA
+313 GGLADTFTNHAISFA

-371 SNTDTNITQYQDYI
+371 SNTNTSITQYQDYT

-395 ISYVQ
+395 ISDVQ

-433 NGKNTVI
+433 NGRNTVI
-440 AGQSYVAEL
+440 AGQSYVAEI

-465 MGGTDMSNYY
+465 MGGIDMSNYY
-475 SSGKIAIPNVS
+475 SNGKIAIPNVT

-515 YSLSTTNPDKRVAAN
+515 YSLTTSNTDKKISEN
-530 GKCATGFIPVTK
+530 GYCATGLIPITK
-542 GDTVRLKGFDFS
+542 GDVVRLKGFDFS
-554 DSSVF
+554 GSSVF

-581 TTSNADTPA
+581 TIASSSDI
-590 VTPIGNISISNDN
+590 IGNVSISNNN
-603 IATYTYTNDANNNIA
+603 IATYTFTDNANNNIA

-638 DLPA
+638 DLPN

>member
-12 KAIADAIRVKNGKTD
+12 KAIANAIRAKNGKTD
-27 TYTVGEMAGAIND
+27 TYTVGEMAGAISSLS
-40 IPAGGGVEQ
+40 GKES
-49 VTWHQCSEAP
+49 VTWHQCPEAP
-59 RNFVND
+59 RNFIND
-65 VTYDPNDYS
+65 VVYDPNDYS

-88 SNTKPIGKTVDGI
+88 SNTKPIGKTIDGI
-101 TYYNEVPNI
+101 TYYNQAPNM

-128 LRWLNTTVAT
+128 LRWFNTTVGQSGT
-138 ATPYPLGVNTRD
+138 YPLGVNTRD

-161 KYGMLVRGGEPNEVD
+161 KYGMLVRGSEPNEVD
-176 KDLMVGQVG
+176 KDLMVNQVG
-185 IRTELQLLPKSEARH
+185 IRTELQLLPKTTSRLP
-200 TYSAWGIDFFAN
+200 YSAWGIDFYAN
-212 PEENSSVNYSIS
+212 PEESGYIWYSLS
-224 NKYLWKFFLQVVFDS
+224 NKSLWKFYLQVVFDS
-239 VSHDKP
+239 VSHSNP

-253 ADRTGTIAVMLEALL
+253 ADRTGTVAVMLEALL
-268 GVSQSDI
+268 GMSQSDI

-283 FYTVSSEFPRRRN
+283 FYVVSPEFPRRRN
-296 VAMYKNYIEQ
+296 VNMYKNYIAE
-306 IKNVPLV
+306 IKNFPLV

-371 SNTDTNITQYQDYI
+371 TNTDTSITQYQDYI

-395 ISYVQ
+395 ISDVQ

-433 NGKNTVI
+433 NGKTKVI
-440 AGQSYVAEL
+440 AGQSYVAEI

-465 MGGTDMSNYY
+465 MGGIDMSNYY
-475 SSGKIAIPNVS
+475 SNGKIAIPNVT

-494 AVSSAGPT
+494 AVASAGAT
-502 NILDEYGY
+502 NILNEYGY

-515 YSLSTTNPDKRVAAN
+515 YSLSSSNANKRVTSD
-530 GKCATGFIPVTK
+530 GYCATGLIPVTK
-542 GDTVRLKGFDFS
+542 GDIVRLKGFSFAEN
-554 DSSVF
+554 SVF
-559 IFFNSAQTYL
+559 IFFDSSQTYL
-569 FGANNIHTGGSG
+569 FGNNTINTGESG
-581 TTSNADTPA
+581 TTSNSGHQ
-590 VTPIGNISISNDN
+590 IGNVSIGTDN
-603 IATYTYTNDANNNIA
+603 IATYTCTDSAEANIA

-623 GACADGANAFATLNE
+623 GLCADGANAFATLNE

>member
-1 MANKLYNDTSI
+1 MANKLYNDISI
-12 KAIADAIRVKNGKTD
+12 KAIADAIRAKNGKTD
-27 TYTVGEMAGAIND
+27 TYTVAEMAGAIND
-40 IPAGGGVEQ
+40 IPAGGGVEK
-49 VTWHQCSEAP
+49 VTWNQCPEAP
-59 RNFVND
+59 RNFVNN

-74 TSQIENYAPATALE
+74 TSQIENYAPEPAVQ

-101 TYYNEVPNI
+101 TYYNQVPNA
-110 ETPFASTNTAGTL
+110 ETPFASTNAAGTL

-128 LRWLNTTVAT
+128 LRWLKTTIAT
-138 ATPYPLGVNTRD
+138 ATPYSLGINTRD

-176 KDLMVGQVG
+176 KDLMVNQVG
-185 IRTELQLLPKSEARH
+185 IRTELQLLPKSDSRR
-200 TYSAWGIDFFAN
+200 TYSAWGIDFYAN
-212 PEENSSVNYSIS
+212 PEETSYVAYSLS

-283 FYTVSSEFPRRRN
+283 FCVVESSYPRRRN
-296 VAMYKNYIEQ
+296 VNAYKNYIAE
-306 IKNVPLV
+306 IKNFPLV
-313 GGLTDTFANHAISFA
+313 GGLSDTFANHAISFA

-371 SNTDTNITQYQDYI
+371 SNTDTSITQYQDYT

-395 ISYVQ
+395 ISDVQ

-408 TDLYFTGTKTTLNY
+408 TDLYFTGTKTTLNC
-422 SIQKNLTNCHL
+422 SIQKNLTNCQL

-440 AGQSYVAEL
+440 AGQSYIAEL

-465 MGGTDMSNYY
+465 MGGIDMSNYY
-475 SSGKIAIPNVS
+475 SNGKIAIPNVT

-494 AVSSAGPT
+494 AVSSAP
-502 NILDEYGY
+502 
-510 FNNTR
+510 
-515 YSLSTTNPDKRVAAN
+515 
-530 GKCATGFIPVTK
+530 
-542 GDTVRLKGFDFS
+542 
-554 DSSVF
+554 
-559 IFFNSAQTYL
+559 
-569 FGANNIHTGGSG
+569 
-581 TTSNADTPA
+581 
-590 VTPIGNISISNDN
+590 
-603 IATYTYTNDANNNIA
+603 TYTNLANPSDPDWANNARLNSSGVAVAQDGATTTNYISCVYDDVVRIKGFGRLTDYNTA
-618 YIGIS
+618 FYIGDKVIYSAAKFKLNDS
-623 GACADGANAFATLNE
+623 GVDGLYSYAYDASTGIVTIKILKDNITSVRFSGIMTGTSNDVIITVNE
-638 DLPA
+638 AI

>member
-12 KAIADAIRVKNGKTD
+12 KAIADAIRAKNGKTD
-27 TYTVGEMAGAIND
+27 TYTVAEMARAISSLS
-40 IPAGGGVEQ
+40 GKES
-49 VTWHQCSEAP
+49 VTWHQCPEAP
-59 RNFVND
+59 RNFINN

-74 TSQIENYAPATALE
+74 TSQIENYAPETPLQ

-101 TYYNEVPNI
+101 TYYNQVPNA
-110 ETPFASTNTAGTL
+110 ETPFSSTNAAGTL

-128 LRWLNTTVAT
+128 LRWLKTTVAAT
-138 ATPYPLGVNTRD
+138 TPYPLGVNTRD

-161 KYGMLVRGGEPNEVD
+161 KYSMIVRGGEPNEVD

-185 IRTELQLLPKSEARH
+185 IRTELQLLPKSESRH
-200 TYSAWGIDFFAN
+200 TYSAWGIDFYAN
-212 PEENSSVNYSIS
+212 PTENSSVNYSLS
-224 NKYLWKFFLQVVFDS
+224 NEYLWKFYLQVVFDS

-253 ADRTGTIAVMLEALL
+253 ADRTGTIAIMLEALL

-283 FYTVSSEFPRRRN
+283 FYTVSPTYPRRRN
-296 VAMYKNYIEQ
+296 VDMYKNYINQ

-313 GGLTDTFANHAISFA
+313 GGLSDTFANHAISFA

-371 SNTDTNITQYQDYI
+371 SNTDTSITQYQDYT

-395 ISYVQ
+395 ISDVQ

-422 SIQKNLTNCHL
+422 SIQKNLTNCQL
-433 NGKNTVI
+433 NGKTKVI

-465 MGGTDMSNYY
+465 MGGIDMSNYY
-475 SSGKIAIPNVS
+475 SNGKIAIPNVT

-494 AVSSAGPT
+494 AVVSVPAT

-510 FNNTR
+510 SNNTR
-515 YSLSTTNPDKRVAAN
+515 YSLSASNADKKTSQEGYCAADL
-530 GKCATGFIPVTK
+530 IPITK
-542 GDTVRLKGFDFS
+542 GDTVRLKGFNGDY
-554 DSSVF
+554 VVT
-559 IFFNSAQTYL
+559 FFDSAQTYL
-569 FGANNIHTGGSG
+569 FGVRKLYAGDTVTVATTGQI
-581 TTSNADTPA
+581 
-590 VTPIGNISISNDN
+590 IGNISINGN
-603 IATYTYTNDANNNIA
+603 NNFIYNYTNDANTNIA

-623 GACADGANAFATLNE
+623 GVCTDGANAFATLNE

>member
-1 MANKLYNDTSI
+1 MAKVVVTKSKLDNLAQHINAKAGTSGA
-12 KAIADAIRVKNGKTD
+12 KTIAQMQEAVDSITGKET
-27 TYTVGEMAGAIND
+27 
-40 IPAGGGVEQ
+40 
-49 VTWHQCSEAP
+49 VTWHQCPEAP

-65 VTYDPNDYS
+65 VTYDPSDYS
-74 TSQIENYAPATALE
+74 TSQIENYAPETALL

-101 TYYNEVPNI
+101 TYYNQVPNM
-110 ETPFASTNTAGTL
+110 ETPFAATNAAGTL

-138 ATPYPLGVNTRD
+138 STPYSLGLNTRD

-176 KDLMVGQVG
+176 KDLMVNQVG
-185 IRTELQLLPKSEARH
+185 IRTELQLLPKSESRH
-200 TYSAWGIDFFAN
+200 TYSAWGIDFYAN
-212 PEENSSVNYSIS
+212 PEETSYVAYSLA
-224 NKYLWKFFLQVVFDS
+224 NKSLWKFYLQVVFDS
-239 VSHDKP
+239 VSHSNP

-253 ADRTGTIAVMLEALL
+253 ADRTGTIAIMLEALL

-283 FYTVSSEFPRRRN
+283 FFVMSDSFQRRRN
-296 VAMYKNYIEQ
+296 VDAYKNYIDQ

-313 GGLTDTFANHAISFA
+313 GGLADTFANHAISFA

-371 SNTDTNITQYQDYI
+371 SNTDTSITQYQDYT

-395 ISYVQ
+395 ISDVQ

-475 SSGKIAIPNVS
+475 ANGKIAIPNVS

-494 AVSSAGPT
+494 AVESAPAT

-515 YSLSTTNPDKRVAAN
+515 YSLSATNTDKRVAQE
-530 GKCATGFIPVTK
+530 GYCATGLIPITK
-542 GDTVRLKGFDFS
+542 GDTVKLKGFTFTS
-554 DSSVF
+554 NAVF
-559 IFFNSAQTYL
+559 VFFNSAQVYL
-569 FGANNIHTGGSG
+569 FGNNSLHKGESS
-581 TTSNADTPA
+581 TTSTTGQN
-590 VTPIGNISISNDN
+590 IGNASISSGNV
-603 IATYTYTNDANNNIA
+603 ATYTYTDNADNNIA

-623 GACADGANAFATLNE
+623 GKCTDGANAFATLNE